1 MRKLFSVDD
10 HILEPP
16 NIWVDRVPQ
25 KYRELAP
32 HVIREDDREIW
43 VINGQRA
50 TSTGLFAVAGK
61 KPEEWNSD
69 PKNYSEM
76 TPGCH
81 DPVARAQEFLS
92 NGVCASVS
100 FPTQVGFSGERFLT
114 FEDRELASHCV
125 EAYNDWMIDEW
136 CPGGPRGMFVP
147 TILAKLWDAEA
158 AAKEITRCAA
168 RGAKALTFPENV
180 VRFGLPS
187 YWSSYW
193 DPVWRACEE
202 ADLPICMHIGTGF
215 GVTTTAPEAP
225 PTLTISLGN
234 VSAQMAMVD
243 FSMSPVCRKFPKLK
257 LVFSEG
263 GIGWIPAAL
272 ERADRQFIRHAPWTG
287 QSGMLPSEI
296 FRQNMYFCM
305 IYEPVGLHMTLHEVG
320 IERIF
325 WELDYPHADSPWPD
339 AQAEVEEQ
347 FQDIPAAEAEAILFR
362 NAERV
367 FNWKSADLPSERV
380 TAAA

>member
-10 HILEPP
+10 HILEPA
-16 NIWVDRVPQ
+16 NVWVDRVPA
-25 KYRELAP
+25 KYRTLAP
-32 HVIREDDREIW
+32 HVVTENDHELW
-43 VINGQRA
+43 VINGKKS

-69 PKNYSEM
+69 PINYAQM
-76 TPGCH
+76 TPGCYN
-81 DPVARAQEFLS
+81 PAARAQEFLS
-92 NGVCASVS
+92 NGVCATVS
-100 FPTQVGFSGERFLT
+100 FPTQVGFAGEKFLS
-114 FEDRELASHCV
+114 FEDRTLADLCV
-125 EAYNDWMIDEW
+125 QAYNDWMLEEW

-158 AAKEITRCAA
+158 TAKEIYRCAVKGA
-168 RGAKALTFPENV
+168 RALSFPENV
-180 VRFGLPS
+180 CRFGLPS
-187 YWSSYW
+187 YWSDFW

-202 ADLPICMHIGTGF
+202 TDTVICMHIVTGF
-215 GVTTTAPEAP
+215 GVATTAPEAP
-225 PTLTISLGN
+225 STLTISLGN
-234 VSAQMAMVD
+234 ISAQMTMVD

-272 ERADRQFIRHAPWTG
+272 ERADRQFIRHGPWSG
-287 QSGMLPSEI
+287 QKGALPSEI

-305 IYEPVGLHMTLHEVG
+305 IYEPIGLHMTRHEVG

-325 WELDYPHADSPWPD
+325 WELDYPHADSPWPE

-347 FQDIPAAEAEAILFR
+347 FHDIPDDEAEKILLT

-367 FNWKSADLPSERV
+367 FNWKAADLPSV
-380 TAAA
+380 QAMAAE

>member
-16 NIWVDRVPQ
+16 NVWADRMPA

-32 HVIREDDREIW
+32 HVVTEGERELW
-43 VINGQRA
+43 VINGKRS

-69 PKNYSEM
+69 PINYAQM
-76 TPGCH
+76 TPGCY
-81 DPVARAQEFLS
+81 DPAARSREFLS

-100 FPTQVGFSGERFLT
+100 FPTQVGFAGEAFLKT
-114 FEDRELASHCV
+114 EDRHLASACV
-125 EAYNDWMIDEW
+125 EAYNDWMLDEW
-136 CPGGPRGMFVP
+136 CPGGIPGMLVP
-147 TILAKLWDAEA
+147 TIMAKLWDAEA
-158 AAKEITRCAA
+158 SGREILRCAA
-168 RGAKALTFPENV
+168 KGARALTFPENV

-187 YWSSYW
+187 YWSNWW

-202 ADLPICMHIGTGF
+202 ADIPICMHIGTGF
-215 GVTTTAPEAP
+215 GVTSTAAEAP
-225 PTLTISLGN
+225 STLSIALGN
-234 VSAQMAMVD
+234 VSAQLAMVD
-243 FSMSPVCRKFPKLK
+243 FSMSPVCRKFPGLK
-257 LVFSEG
+257 LAFSEG

-287 QSGMLPSEI
+287 QSGALPSEI

-305 IYEPVGLHMTLHEVG
+305 IYEPVGLHMTMEAVG

-347 FQDIPAAEAEAILFR
+347 FHGLPEATAEAILFR

-367 FNWKSADLPSERV
+367 FNWKSADLPSATRKV
-380 TAAA
+380 A